1 MSYEENQERIFDI
14 QYTIDGILGCPTGIK
29 RKNYDKDNYD
39 RISFCS
45 TIDNIDHLIQRSI
58 VMNHDFGADMSKYD
72 EMFFN
77 TIDMLLEM
85 NYTEEELKIINFYL
99 YGRYNPDGT
108 TNTLVDEETNEV
120 ILLESSDDLWN
131 VLEDMKEKE

>member
-1 MSYEENQERIFDI
+1 
-14 QYTIDGILGCPTGIK
+14 
-29 RKNYDKDNYD
+29 
-39 RISFCS
+39 
-45 TIDNIDHLIQRSI
+45 
-58 VMNHDFGADMSKYD
+58 
-72 EMFFN
+72 
-77 TIDMLLEM
+77 MLLEM

-131 VLEDMKEKE
+131 VLEDMKDKK